1 MKATIDRAGRI
12 VIPKPIR
19 EMARL
24 RPGSPLDVVYR
35 DGRIEIEP
43 QAGKTRLVRKGSV
56 LVLTAPGNKKM
67 SLEEVNEWV
76 RKSRDREI

>member
-1 MKATIDRAGRI
+1 MKATIDHAGRI

-19 EMARL
+19 ELARL

-35 DGRIEIEP
+35 DGRIEIELKVP
-43 QAGKTRLVRKGSV
+43 STRLVRKGSV
-56 LVLTAPGNKKM
+56 LVLTAPRGQKM
-67 SLEEVNEWV
+67 SLQEVNEWV

>member
-1 MKATIDRAGRI
+1 MNTTIDRAGRI

-19 EMARL
+19 DMARL
-24 RPGSPLDVVYR
+24 RPGSTLEVVYR

-43 QAGKTRLVRKGSV
+43 KAPKTRLVREGSV
-56 LVLTAPGNKKM
+56 LVLTSPGAPKM

-76 RKSRDREI
+76 RKSREREI